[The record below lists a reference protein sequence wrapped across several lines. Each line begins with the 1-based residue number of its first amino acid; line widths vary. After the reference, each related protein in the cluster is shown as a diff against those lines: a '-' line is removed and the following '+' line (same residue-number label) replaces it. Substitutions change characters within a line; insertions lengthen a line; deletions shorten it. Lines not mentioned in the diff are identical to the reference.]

1 MHRLRLLSVAAFAAI
16 AFAFGCGGSDEKY
29 YIPADHQIR
38 PYAAPDT
45 EELAGDDEMMDD
57 AAEPAEEPAVEPAPA
72 PATPAAAAAPAAAP
86 AESAAPAKPA
96 KAGKPAKK
104 SKGKAGSGSP

>member
-1 MHRLRLLSVAAFAAI
+1 MYRLRLLSVAAFASI

-38 PYAAPDT
+38 PFAAPDT
-45 EELAGDDEMMDD
+45 EELAGDEEMIDD

-72 PATPAAAAAPAAAP
+72 PAAAAAPAAAP

-96 KAGKPAKK
+96 KAGKPASK